1 MGYWLFFVV
10 LVLAQASGKAE
21 RSLKK
26 AGKRPVFRTFSSET
40 QPISSLPHYFLTR
53 WNADVQR
60 AQAHL
65 SEEVR
70 KYFAKNLRVKAQS

>member
-1 MGYWLFFVV
+1 V
-10 LVLAQASGKAE
+10 ASGKAE

-26 AGKRPVFRTFSSET
+26 AEIPSVFQTFSSET
-40 QPISSLPHYFLTR
+40 RVISSLPHYFLTR

-70 KYFAKNLRVKAQS
+70 KSVCHKIMQNIPEICRNGGFGVALHL